1 MKYTIYHICEP
12 NQASLWIHVHI
23 TNQYDHTI
31 SFFFKVTKYK
41 LYLDLVLSPEDG
53 ITVLRL
59 YNSAIKGVYSI
70 NVYVPLVK

>member
-1 MKYTIYHICEP
+1 MKYTIYRICKH

-41 LYLDLVLSPEDG
+41 LYLNLVLSSEDG
-53 ITVLRL
+53 ITVLWL
-59 YNSAIKGVYSI
+59 YSSAIKEVYSI
-70 NVYVPLVK
+70 IVYVPLVK